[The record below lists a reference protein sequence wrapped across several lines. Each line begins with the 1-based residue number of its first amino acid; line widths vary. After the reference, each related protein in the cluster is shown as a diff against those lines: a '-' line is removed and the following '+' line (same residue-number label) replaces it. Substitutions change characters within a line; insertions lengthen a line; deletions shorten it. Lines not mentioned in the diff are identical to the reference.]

1 MIVIVSGISVPL
13 WAKESIKVGVFQN
26 KPIVYFE
33 NRPKGLFV
41 ETLDY
46 VAEREGWKIEYVPCE
61 LTECLELLRS
71 NELDLM
77 TSLGKNT
84 DRLEVLCFSEE
95 PIWIFWG
102 SIYSHGLE
110 VKDIFDLRD
119 KKIGVR
125 VKSQIT
131 NGLRGL
137 LKGFEIPVRYVEFAN
152 YELAFTALHEE
163 TVDVVTVNSTYGLEE
178 QRNSDIYKTPI
189 VFEPFSTYFAAPKNG
204 RHIKNLAVIDTYVRE
219 LKADEESLF
228 YTFQQQWFGGMQ
240 SCWMRKRVASIAAL
254 LLFGIVFIMA
264 LWRYHSLVSIN
275 KELMQSIIDRKHT
288 EEQLIHSEKRF
299 RRLVENAADAMLLF
313 NGQGQFELVNEQ
325 ACTSLGYTKDEL
337 LQLSV
342 SDIASQYTERTVLEI
357 TSGESA
363 REWPITIATSHRCK
377 DGSTFP
383 VEVRVDRVE
392 TEGGQSFV
400 ALARDISE
408 RQKTEEATQQKAM
421 LGQIIENSLN
431 EIYVFDVDTLL
442 FTQVNKGA
450 RENLG
455 YSLKELQRLTP
466 IDIKPQFTLKRF
478 EKAIQ
483 PLKDGEMEML
493 VIETVYQ
500 RKDGTKYPVEI
511 HLQKTSTSDKQSFV
525 AIVIDISQRKK
536 LEEERR
542 RLAAAIEQASETVLI
557 TDHTGKIQ
565 YVNSAFES
573 LTGYSRQEVIGE
585 NPRIL
590 KSGEHDKGFYEKMW
604 ATLLRGDIWKGH
616 LVNMKKDG
624 SLFEEEAT
632 ISPIQ
637 DKNGRITNFVA
648 VKRDVSKEVS
658 LEKQLRQAMKMEAI
672 GTLAGGIA
680 HDFNNILAAILG
692 YGEMAK
698 AQLPANGQIRS
709 DIEQVIK
716 AGNRAKEL
724 VKQILTFSRQ
734 GEEDFSP
741 LKIQVIIKEALKL
754 LRSSL
759 PATIRIQEN
768 IDSDCRPVLVDPT
781 QIHQVLLN
789 LCTNAK
795 HAMDGNGGVLTV
807 SLSERELSYPGR
819 MVGFPQLT
827 SGFYLDLEI
836 RDTGDGMDAL
846 TKSKI
851 FDPFF
856 TTKEIGKGTGL
867 GLAVVH
873 GIIKQHQGEIT
884 VKSTLGEGTVF
895 HVYLPLLTEKLQ
907 QEEFVTEKKS
917 LQGSERIMIV
927 DDEPEVAGMLQ
938 RMLDSFGYTVTAFTS
953 SLEAL
958 EAFSATPDRFDLL
971 VTDMT
976 MPDMTGSV
984 LAKKMRALVPG
995 LLIIMCTGFSEIMDE
1010 EKAKAQGI
1018 QEFILKPVL
1027 KIQLATT
1034 VREVLDNG

>member
-1 MIVIVSGISVPL
+1 MSGISIPL
-13 WAKESIKVGVFQN
+13 WATESIKVGVFQN
-26 KPIVYFE
+26 KPIVYIE
-33 NRPKGLFV
+33 GRPKGLFV

-61 LTECLELLRS
+61 LTECLDLLRS

-77 TSLGKNT
+77 TSLGKKT

-95 PIWIFWG
+95 PIWTFWG
-102 SIYSHGLE
+102 SIYSHGIE
-110 VKDIFDLRD
+110 VNDIFDLRD

-125 VKSQIT
+125 GKSKVT
-131 NGLRGL
+131 SELRGL
-137 LKGFEIPVRYVEFAN
+137 LKGFAVPVHYVEFAN
-152 YELAFTALHEE
+152 YELAFTALHENK
-163 TVDVVTVNSTYGLEE
+163 VDVVAVNNIYGIEE
-178 QRNSDIYKTPI
+178 QRRSDIHKTPI
-189 VFEPFSTYFAAPKNG
+189 VFKPFSVYFAAPRNG
-204 RHIKNLAVIDTYVRE
+204 RHVKKLVVIDDYVRG

-228 YTFQQQWFGGMQ
+228 HTFQQQWFGGMQ
-240 SCWMRKRVASIAAL
+240 SYWTGKRVAGIAAL
-254 LLFGIVFIMA
+254 LLFGLVFIMA
-264 LWRYHSLVSIN
+264 LWRYRSLVSVN

-288 EEQLIHSEKRF
+288 EEQLAHSEKRF
-299 RRLVENAADAMLLF
+299 RRLVENAADAMFLF
-313 NGQGQFELVNEQ
+313 NGQGEFELVNEQ

-342 SDIASQYTERTVLEI
+342 SDIDNQYTERKILEI
-357 TSGESA
+357 TSGESVS
-363 REWPITIATSHRCK
+363 EWPITIVTSHRCK
-377 DGSTFP
+377 DGFTFP

-392 TEGGQSFV
+392 TEGGQRFV

-442 FTQVNKGA
+442 FSQVNKGA

-455 YSLKELQRLTP
+455 YSQKELQCLTP
-466 IDIKPQFTLKRF
+466 IDIKSEFTLERF

-493 VIETVYQ
+493 VMETVHQ

-511 HLQKTSTSDKQSFV
+511 HLQKTSTQDKQSFV
-525 AIVIDISQRKK
+525 AIVIDISRRKK

-542 RLAAAIEQASETVLI
+542 RLAAAIEQASDTVLI
-557 TDHTGKIQ
+557 TDHTGNVQ

-590 KSGEHDKGFYEKMW
+590 KSGEHDKSFYEKMW
-604 ATLLRGDIWKGH
+604 ATLMRGEIWKGH

-637 DKNGRITNFVA
+637 DKNGEITNFVA
-648 VKRDVSKEVS
+648 VKRDVSKEVL

-672 GTLAGGIA
+672 GTLAGGVA

-698 AQLPANGQIRS
+698 AQLPANGQVRS

-741 LKIQVIIKEALKL
+741 VKIQVIIKEALKL

-759 PATIRIQEN
+759 PATIQIQEN
-768 IDSDCRPVLVDPT
+768 IDSDCLPVLADPT

-795 HAMDGNGGVLTV
+795 HAMDENGGVLTV
-807 SLSERELSYPGR
+807 SLSELEINDSGS
-819 MVGFPQLT
+819 MVGCPQLT

-836 RDTGDGMDAL
+836 RDTGDGMDVL

-873 GIIKQHQGEIT
+873 GIIQQHQGEIT
-884 VKSTLGEGTVF
+884 VESTLGKGTVF
-895 HVYLPLLTEKLQ
+895 HVYLPLLTEDLQ
-907 QEEFVTEKKS
+907 QEEFVTERKS
-917 LQGSERIMIV
+917 LQGSERILIV

-938 RMLDSFGYTVTAFTS
+938 RMLDGFGYTVTAFTS

-958 EAFSATPDRFDLL
+958 EAFNATPDSFDLL

-1027 KIQLATT
+1027 KIQLATA